1 MLPKWQGGKDGPR
14 RRCSAIPALQELAAS
29 HSRAGRET
37 LPQDCADLYRNVA
50 SLRMRSRELIR
61 MLEKDGWTLIRITG
75 SHHHFKHPL
84 KPGVVTVP
92 HPRRDIPIGTLRSIE
107 RQANLRLH

>member
-1 MLPKWQGGKDGPR
+1 
-14 RRCSAIPALQELAAS
+14 
-29 HSRAGRET
+29 
-37 LPQDCADLYRNVA
+37 
-50 SLRMRSRELIR
+50 
-61 MLEKDGWTLIRITG
+61 MLEKDGWKLVRVTG

-107 RQANLRLH
+107 RQANLKLH